1 MKTSLIRSFYAA
13 LLPAAC
19 FLTSVSTQAKDTEVA
34 VSLPNLA
41 WAATAFMGR
50 CAQDEGKKL
59 GVNVV
64 LIDAQGDTSKEAS
77 DLRGVVT
84 RGVDGIVIEPVDEE
98 ASASAIDDI
107 MADKIP
113 LVTFCSVVK
122 GTTKPTVH
130 FGANQEAV
138 GAAMAEALEKK
149 FSNGGKFIFLD
160 GEPGSGSAVLRAKGF
175 FDAIEKVKD
184 KYQLV
189 ARQTAKWQRPE
200 GLRVTQNILTS
211 LGYQPDAIVSA
222 NDDMALG
229 AIEALRSENLSAG
242 KVTVIGCDAMPDA
255 LNAVKDGWMYAT
267 VDQRLGG
274 QVRTALDAMTAF
286 LRDKR
291 PLTAQTLA
299 PVIVTSANI
308 SDAEQGSV
316 VK

>member
-1 MKTSLIRSFYAA
+1 MKISLIRSFYAA
-13 LLPAAC
+13 LMPAVC
-19 FLTSVSTQAKDTEVA
+19 LLTSRVAEAKDTEVA

-77 DLRGVVT
+77 NLRGVVT

-98 ASASAIDDI
+98 ASASAIDDM
-107 MADKIP
+107 MAEKIP

-138 GAAMAEALEKK
+138 GAAMADALEKK
-149 FSNGGKFIFLD
+149 FPNGAKFIFLD

-175 FDAIEKVKD
+175 FEAIDKVKE

-211 LGYQPDAIVSA
+211 LGYQPAAIVSA

-229 AIEALRSENLSAG
+229 AIEALRSENISAG
-242 KVTVIGCDAMPDA
+242 KVAVIGCDAMPDA
-255 LNAVKDGWMYAT
+255 LNAVKEGWMYAT

-274 QVRTALDAMTAF
+274 QVRTALDAMTTF
-286 LRDKR
+286 LREKKS
-291 PLTAQTLA
+291 LTPETLT

-308 SDAEQGSV
+308 TDAEQGSAA
-316 VK
+316 K

>member
-1 MKTSLIRSFYAA
+1 MKTSFIRSGYAA
-13 LLPAAC
+13 LLPAVC
-19 FLTSVSTQAKDTEVA
+19 WLTPVSAQAKDTEVA

-64 LIDAQGDTSKEAS
+64 LVDAQGDTSKEAS

-138 GAAMAEALEKK
+138 GAAMAEALQKK
-149 FSNGGKFIFLD
+149 FPNGGKFIFLD

-175 FDAIEKVKD
+175 FDAIEKG

-229 AIEALRSENLSAG
+229 AIEALRSENISTG

-308 SDAEQGSV
+308 PDAEQGSV
-316 VK
+316 AK